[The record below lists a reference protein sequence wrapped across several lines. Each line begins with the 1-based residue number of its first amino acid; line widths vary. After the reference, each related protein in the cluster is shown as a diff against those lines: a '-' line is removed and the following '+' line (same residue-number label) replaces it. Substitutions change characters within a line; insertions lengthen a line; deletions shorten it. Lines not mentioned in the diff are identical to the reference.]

1 MRTGLPPDKG
11 EDKDKKTSSAA
22 TVKGR
27 AGKDQVSELDL
38 YEEDEEKM
46 FTPKRNGEYR
56 PIGILESIWKMVVE
70 IAQRRTNN

>member
-1 MRTGLPPDKG
+1 MRTGVPPDKG

-46 FTPKRNGEYR
+46 FTPKRN
-56 PIGILESIWKMVVE
+56 ESIWKMVVE